1 MEYEIPLSLE
11 IQLQDLGLMSREH
24 EELDDPTK
32 DKIRETRYRRPKF
45 DENGDPDF

>member
-11 IQLQDLGLMSREH
+11 MQLQDMGVMSSEH

-32 DKIRETRYRRPKF
+32 DKIREVKFRRPKF
-45 DENGDPDF
+45 DENGEPEF